1 MHATHRPD
9 PRPGSERALV
19 LTSGETWNHEHF
31 GMCDASAAVAVGDDY
46 FVVANDE
53 DNILRVYRND
63 VSAGPVQSFDW
74 SAPLDIADD
83 DDHPEAD
90 IEAAARVGD
99 RVYWVTSHGTN
110 KNGKP
115 RPNRRRFFATD
126 LVQSD
131 GQIRLVPVGN
141 PYKRLLEEL
150 DAHPPLSEFNLADRG
165 MEPPESDTGL
175 NIEGLAPRPD
185 GTLLIAFRNPIP
197 DGKALLVPLKNPDGV
212 VRGTQRPRLGMPI
225 LLDLDGLGVRCIQH
239 APGLDAYLIVA
250 GSHRAGG
257 IARLFRWSGA
267 ERETPTRMPLIGQ
280 AGANIEALVAPL
292 AEDRTDFLALSDDGD
307 LGLGGTACKQLPPEK
322 RRFRSWR
329 IGP

>member
-1 MHATHRPD
+1 
-9 PRPGSERALV
+9 
-19 LTSGETWNHEHF
+19 
-31 GMCDASAAVAVGDDY
+31 MCDASAAVAVGRDY
-46 FVVANDE
+46 FLVANDE
-53 DNILRVYRND
+53 DNVLRVYRND
-63 VSAGPVQSFDW
+63 ISAGPVQSLDW
-74 SAPLDIADD
+74 SGPLDIADD

-99 RVYWVTSHGTN
+99 RVFWVTSHGAN

-126 LVQSD
+126 LIRTE
-131 GQIRLVPVGN
+131 GQVRLAPVGE
-141 PYKRLLEEL
+141 PYKRLLEDL
-150 DAHPPLSEFNLADRG
+150 DAHPPLSELNLADRG

-175 NIEGLAPRPD
+175 NIEGLAARPD
-185 GTLLIAFRNPIP
+185 GTLLIAFRNPIL
-197 DGKALLVPLKNPDGV
+197 DSKALLVPLKNPDKV

-257 IARLFRWSGA
+257 IPRLFRWSGA
-267 ERETPTRMPLIGQ
+267 EGETPARLPQINL
-280 AGANIEALVAPL
+280 AGANLEALVVPPDK
-292 AEDRTDFLALSDDGD
+292 DRTEFLALSDDGD
-307 LGLGGTACKQLPPEK
+307 LGLGGTPCKQLSAKK

-329 IGP
+329 ITL